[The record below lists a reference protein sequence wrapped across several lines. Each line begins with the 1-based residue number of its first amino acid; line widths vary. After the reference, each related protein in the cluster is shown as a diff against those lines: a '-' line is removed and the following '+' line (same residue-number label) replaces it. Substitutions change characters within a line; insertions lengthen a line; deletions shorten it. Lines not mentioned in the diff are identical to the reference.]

1 MLSPQRCPPEI
12 APASGSSP
20 LHSYLSTPAALSTQP
35 APQQL
40 NSIRTLA
47 TRASAEDSPTR
58 FMTTDIQN
66 LKTFDPF
73 AEAEDSVGE
82 TKTTSQNYIHI
93 RIQREF
99 PILYAP
105 PSHARSSSPLC
116 LAALLTD
123 VTQSAMVVRR

>member
-1 MLSPQRCPPEI
+1 MRAWRSEERGCEPVATAPP
-12 APASGSSP
+12 PTYRHRP
-20 LHSYLSTPAALSTQP
+20 LSTQP
-35 APQQL
+35 APPHPTPT
-40 NSIRTLA
+40 RTLP

-93 RIQREF
+93 RIQRESPPF
-99 PILYAP
+99 VSSLYE
-105 PSHARSSSPLC
+105 SVPLC
-116 LAALLTD
+116 CACCPL
-123 VTQSAMVVRR
+123 